1 MTEPSAAD
9 LWTTEAHLA
18 YQAAVDLV
26 SRALDEH
33 AGAIAAKKADD
44 LVVTAAA
51 LEAALADL
59 SEVEVALTGSAAFW
73 LDTEDTE
80 GTDTDDTGD
89 TGDTGDSGDI
99 ALDEPAEG
107 TPAVVNL
114 QLSLDV
120 LDVDGLITAARE
132 LDGDAQVD
140 TVEDAL
146 FVIGA
151 RAGWDAVIIDQVDA
165 IRMRSLATEV
175 HVRA

>member
-44 LVVTAAA
+44 LGVTAAA

-89 TGDTGDSGDI
+89 TGDSGDI

-120 LDVDGLITAARE
+120 LDVDGLITAARA

>member
-44 LVVTAAA
+44 LAVTAAA

-73 LDTEDTE
+73 LDTEDADMGDLGDLDGAG
-80 GTDTDDTGD
+80 GT
-89 TGDTGDSGDI
+89 
-99 ALDEPAEG
+99 ALDEPSEG

-120 LDVDGLITAARE
+120 LDSDAVIAVAQQVDP
-132 LDGDAQVD
+132 DAQVS

-151 RAGWDAVIIDQVDA
+151 RAGWDGVIADQVDA
-165 IRMRSLATEV
+165 IQMRSLATEV
-175 HVRA
+175 HVQA